1 MKAIKT
7 RDVLAPRPV
16 HPRAIRNHGL
26 FETTFLRQ
34 HMVIDERWSMGAL
47 IDEFQGMADLL
58 SKRMIFKRLEN
69 RASRKGLLK
78 SARRLRI
85 QCRDGRTKLQNV
97 LFGDNVLCVRNFLI
111 NHKDM
116 QRLYE
121 KMPVHLVVENI
132 NQRTFVMRKERD
144 RLMHRLRQLKSDY
157 ELKIVQ
163 KGEIENRI
171 KYQDEFVLDEELE
184 MREYMKNIE
193 NSNTRLR
200 AIKAVNATYK
210 KMIEV
215 LRHDSIFYEPILRS
229 LSEDINDQANF
240 IKHILYLGQ
249 PAITKFKQ
257 LGLEYR
263 QMEDKSRK
271 SAQIK
276 LDSISGLNDSEFRP
290 PGQAKGPKPPEL
302 VVNMAKHYT
311 RETKSMLSLQ
321 HELETIEKVIKQIKE
336 ATLCSRATEIF
347 PRIKTQVEI
356 NFKLIKQNDL
366 DQMQNDFLAFKEK
379 IAAEQQSI
387 LLNNYFEEEERRLK
401 NIKNL
406 EEKIKLEDAKE
417 IETLAHMKNRAAVF
431 VILRYA
437 LWNIS
442 DIMRHVGRPPRVH
455 KIQYPT
461 PYLKLPL
468 LKYEMLTMYAVPPEL
483 FEEDT
488 KTILENSERKLKTLM
503 DAYDKLL
510 GGQRSRKSI
519 PFDYTQLSEEYHQ
532 KYLASMEIEDLAETT
547 AKPLPEEEDVLEDA
561 KIIQNV
567 PNRKQ
572 LKAQSA
578 KLVEELSKR
587 EE

>member
-7 RDVLAPRPV
+7 TDILAPRPV

-26 FETTFLRQ
+26 FESTFLRQ

-78 SARRLRI
+78 SARRLRL

-121 KMPVHLVVENI
+121 KMPVHMVVDNI

-144 RLMHRLRQLKSDY
+144 RLTHRLRQLKSEY

-171 KYQDEFVLDEELE
+171 KYQNEFVLDEELQ
-184 MREYMKNIE
+184 MRDFEKNIE

-200 AIKAVNATYK
+200 AIKAVNATYRK
-210 KMIEV
+210 IIEV
-215 LRHDSIFYEPILRS
+215 LRHDGIFYEPILRS
-229 LSEDINDQANF
+229 LCEDINDQASF
-240 IKHILYLGQ
+240 IKHILYLGT
-249 PAITKFKQ
+249 PAIAKFKQ
-257 LGLEYR
+257 LGMEYR

-276 LDSISGLNDSEFRP
+276 LENLTSFNESDAK
-290 PGQAKGPKPPEL
+290 PGQPKGPKPPEL

-321 HELETIEKVIKQIKE
+321 HELESIEAVIKQIKE
-336 ATLCSRATEIF
+336 ATLCSKATEIF

-356 NFKLIKQNDL
+356 NFKLIKQNEL
-366 DQMQNDFLAFKEK
+366 GHMQTDYLAFKERV
-379 IAAEQQSI
+379 AAEQQSI

-401 NIKNL
+401 NIKDL
-406 EEKIKLEDAKE
+406 EEQIKLEDAKE
-417 IETLAHMKNRAAVF
+417 VQTLAHMKNRAAVF

-442 DIMRHVGRPPRVH
+442 DIVRHVGRPPRVH

-488 KTILENSERKLKTLM
+488 KTILQNAERKLKTLM
-503 DAYDKLL
+503 EAYEKLL
-510 GGQRSRKSI
+510 PSQRTRKTI
-519 PFDYTQLSEEYHQ
+519 PFDSAELTEDYHQ
-532 KYLASMEIEDLAETT
+532 KYLASMELEDLAETS
-547 AKPLPEEEDVLEDA
+547 KPLPEDEDVLEDA
-561 KIIQNV
+561 KISHNI

>member
-7 RDVLAPRPV
+7 TDILAPRPV

-26 FETTFLRQ
+26 FESTFLRQ

-78 SARRLRI
+78 SARRLRL

-121 KMPVHLVVENI
+121 KMPVHMVVDNI

-144 RLMHRLRQLKSDY
+144 RLTHRLRQLKSEY

-171 KYQDEFVLDEELE
+171 KYQNEFVLDEELQ
-184 MREYMKNIE
+184 MRDFEKNIE

-200 AIKAVNATYK
+200 AIKAVNATYRK
-210 KMIEV
+210 IIEV
-215 LRHDSIFYEPILRS
+215 LRHDGIFYEPILRS
-229 LSEDINDQANF
+229 LCEDINDQASF
-240 IKHILYLGQ
+240 IKHILYLGT
-249 PAITKFKQ
+249 PAIAKFKQ
-257 LGLEYR
+257 LGMEYR

-276 LDSISGLNDSEFRP
+276 LENLTSFNESDVK
-290 PGQAKGPKPPEL
+290 PGQPKGPKPPEL

-321 HELETIEKVIKQIKE
+321 HELESIEAVIKQIKE
-336 ATLCSRATEIF
+336 ATLCSKATEIF

-356 NFKLIKQNDL
+356 NFKLIKQNEL
-366 DQMQNDFLAFKEK
+366 GHMQTDYLAFKERV
-379 IAAEQQSI
+379 AAEQQSI

-401 NIKNL
+401 NIKDL
-406 EEKIKLEDAKE
+406 EEQIKLEDAKE
-417 IETLAHMKNRAAVF
+417 VQTLAHMKNRAAVF

-442 DIMRHVGRPPRVH
+442 DIVRHVGRPPRVH

-488 KTILENSERKLKTLM
+488 KTILQNAERKLKTLM
-503 DAYDKLL
+503 EAYEKLL
-510 GGQRSRKSI
+510 PSQRTRKTI
-519 PFDYTQLSEEYHQ
+519 PFDSAELTEDYHQ
-532 KYLASMEIEDLAETT
+532 KYLASMELEDLAETS
-547 AKPLPEEEDVLEDA
+547 KPLPEDEDVLEDA
-561 KIIQNV
+561 KISHNI